1 MLSRYVFPPVDILL
15 CRNSIH
21 FYRFFL
27 PFAYIAFKRI
37 AKKIFFTDAALLFKF
52 TQVENSDAHARSKHC
67 RITYMRLNAE
77 HGHVASSPFSSN
89 IYINN
94 SRFSFSACIILIQSS
109 TSIAPFFFA
118 RFLSSTRWFPLS
130 LVFFFNFVRLLLP
143 VYTESLAPNGAWIFS
158 HI

>member
-109 TSIAPFFFA
+109 TSIAPFFLPAF
-118 RFLSSTRWFPLS
+118 SHPLVDS
-130 LVFFFNFVRLLLP
+130 LCLLFFFQFCSSP
-143 VYTESLAPNGAWIFS
+143 SSCVYRIIGP
-158 HI
+158 